1 MELYVILLSIFS
13 ELVAFTAVGLIA
25 GWGEVAPRWI
35 PWVGG
40 RRLPALTVA
49 IPAAVGATALTLIS
63 TLVGITASLGR
74 DVFGRPLASEVPLH
88 ATDWHGVLTI
98 AAYSPLLLWGPL
110 LGSLTVAYWKRRRRT
125 DTHRRPS
132 SPFSSS
138 AERLDES
145 KPPTVTPSSTNA
157 RLDIRRPIAASCTRR
172 SDVSVNAG

>member
-110 LGSLTVAYWKRRRRT
+110 LGSLTAAYWKRRRT
-125 DTHRRPS
+125 DTLSR
-132 SPFSSS
+132 S

-145 KPPTVTPSSTNA
+145 NSPTVTPSSTNA
-157 RLDIRRPIAASCTRR
+157 RLDIRGR
-172 SDVSVNAG
+172 